1 MIDYETFCRI
11 KHLHG
16 EDGLSVMQIAQAMAL
31 DPRTVQSWLETERY
45 RPRQGTRRGSKLDD
59 YKATVRRLIE
69 RHPYSGVQVFQRLK
83 EAGYT
88 GSLTVVKDY
97 LRVVRPQRLPA
108 FLTLAF
114 APGECAQVDW
124 GHYGVV
130 NVGNTRRRLSFF
142 VMVLCY
148 SRLMY
153 VEFTV
158 SQTMEHFLGCHLRA
172 FEYFGGAVPEKVMVD
187 NLKSAVLRRLTGEA
201 PVFNPR
207 YADFAAQLGFKIV
220 PCNVRA
226 GNEKGRVESGV
237 GYVKKN
243 FLNGLE
249 ILDFSAVNP
258 AARVWL
264 DTIANVRIHG
274 ETRERPVDR
283 FAAERASLHPLPPGD
298 PDIGAVYTVRASN
311 RFRVTFEANRY
322 SVPAEYAS
330 QQLTLKAYPDRLC
343 LYHQDKLVA
352 RHRRT
357 YDRRRDIEDP
367 DHPRALLAE
376 RRSARAQR
384 QLARFLALSPR
395 AEVYYAELAARRFN
409 ARHHVQKIIA
419 LSEIYGTEAVARA
432 LDDACHFQAFSSE
445 YIANILESRA
455 RVLPQPNALHLTRR
469 HDLLELEL
477 PEPDLSLYETDAE
490 TSSEDGAEPDE
501 PSLPKDPEPSDEPP
515 Q

>member
-45 RPRQGTRRGSKLDD
+45 RPRQGTRRGSKLDE

-69 RHPYSGVQVFQRLK
+69 HHPYSGVQVFQRLK

-97 LRVVRPQRLPA
+97 LRVVRPQRKPA

-124 GHYGVV
+124 GQYGVV

-207 YADFAAQLGFKIV
+207 YADFAAHLGFKIV
-220 PCNVRA
+220 PCNIRA

-249 ILDFSAVNP
+249 IPDFSAVNP

-274 ETRERPVDR
+274 ETHERPVDR

-343 LYHQDKLVA
+343 IYHQDKLIA

-409 ARHHVQKIIA
+409 ARHHVQKIVA

-490 TSSEDGAEPDE
+490 VSSEDGAEPDE
-501 PSLPKDPEPSDEPP
+501 PSLPKDPESPNEPP